1 MKVQLFTVILKSEK
15 NGHQSSTWDPFLF
28 DRNRVYKIFEK
39 KGKLTC
45 IVFCLVS
52 RPLTSL
58 SMNDH
63 EWELTVISWVWV

>member
-1 MKVQLFTVILKSEK
+1 MKVQLFTVILKSGK

-52 RPLTSL
+52 RPLT
-58 SMNDH
+58 
-63 EWELTVISWVWV
+63 